1 MSKLIKW
8 DTLALLAGAGVLGF
22 LLLVG
27 PILGMADNGD
37 FLRIMGSV
45 GLSYLDPTEPFQEK
59 YFAFT
64 HKQFAMSAPG
74 IGGYISSEVIVVFL
88 ATLLGRLYN
97 WQLFDIRFLGAMYS
111 ILLLVAFACLLQLK
125 ILTSSRA
132 VKYSFSMIFL
142 VIFFDVGYT
151 AYFNS
156 FFGEPM
162 AFIFLLLT
170 LAAAL
175 RLTEIKQPRTAWFVF
190 FMVSAIFMA
199 ASKIQNA
206 PAGIILALLS
216 LRFLPLSNRKSWK
229 RTGAALI
236 ALLVLVSTAIYVTA
250 PRELRMINQYQSVF
264 YGILKNSPS
273 PEKDL
278 LALGLDQ
285 KLAILAGTNYF
296 MPDTPIP
303 QQSAELKQ
311 SFYPHI
317 SHGKIARFY
326 LSHPSRYWDKLQ
338 VTAQHAMTIHIA
350 YLGNREKAA
359 GFEPG
364 AIYNSFNLWSELK
377 RNLLPHSIW
386 FLIGFWVLYYTVVL
400 ALYSAEPARH
410 RRASY
415 EVFISVGAIGAIAF
429 LVPLIGDGEADME
442 KHLFLFNVCF
452 DLMFTASLVWAIHQV
467 VKFVRD
473 RAS

>member
-8 DTLALLAGAGVLGF
+8 NTFALLAGAGVLGF

-45 GLSYLDPTEPFQEK
+45 GLSYLDPAEPFHEK

-64 HKQFAMSAPG
+64 HKLYGMSAPG

-97 WQLFDIRFLGAMYS
+97 WQLFDIRFLGGLYS
-111 ILLLVAFACLLQLK
+111 ILLLAAFGSLLQLK
-125 ILTSSRA
+125 LVTSSRH
-132 VKYSFSMIFL
+132 VKYGFTLIFL

-170 LAAAL
+170 LALAL
-175 RLTEIKQPRTAWFVF
+175 RLTEIKQPRTIGFVF
-190 FMVSAIFMA
+190 FIVCAIFMA

-206 PAGIILALLS
+206 PAGIVLALLS

-229 RTGAALI
+229 RTVLTLT
-236 ALLVLVSTAIYVTA
+236 ALLVLVSSGIYVTA
-250 PRELRMINQYQSVF
+250 PRELRVINQYQSVF
-264 YGILKNSPS
+264 YGILKDSPT
-273 PEKDL
+273 PEQDL
-278 LALGLDQ
+278 LTLGLDP
-285 KLAILAGTNYF
+285 KLAVLAGTNYF
-296 MPDTPIP
+296 TPHTPIP
-303 QQSAELKQ
+303 QDSVELKQ
-311 SFYPHI
+311 SFYPYI

-326 LSHPSRYWDKLQ
+326 LTHPSRYWDKLQ
-338 VTAQHAMTIHIA
+338 VTAQHAMTIHID

-364 AIYNSFNLWSELK
+364 ALYNSFNLWSKLK
-377 RNLLPHSIW
+377 SEALPHSIW
-386 FLIGFWVLYYTVVL
+386 FLLGFWLLYYVILL
-400 ALYSAEPARH
+400 ALYTGEPSRH
-410 RRASY
+410 RRTAY
-415 EVFISVGAIGAIAF
+415 EAFMSVGVIGAIAF

-452 DLMFTASLVWAIHQV
+452 DVMFTASLVWVIHQV
-467 VKFVRD
+467 VKFVRE